1 MGYVRQEPGQGCAGS
16 GPSIPVHL
24 EPIVKRARHLTLV
37 RPEDPDLARGDER
50 SDVVR
55 EIATILASTT
65 SFRGALPGVLD
76 SLCEELGAGTAHAWV
91 HAASPGGAGTDPAW
105 THLWHPDPPAARFD
119 RLREVLFEIDGRP
132 DGDDGPR
139 EADPRI
145 VEPGRSSAAADALG
159 IGDVARIDDVALRP
173 GGEWEEGLREAGV
186 RGVLALPVFAGERP
200 VAVLEL
206 FFDPPLDEAE
216 MPDDEALSLVRSE
229 LERRAAYDRMR
240 DAVRRSARLWK
251 TLSANRGAPE
261 TAGARNGAGSTL
273 QLAPSGSEHDG
284 LYDPVTSLPVRALL
298 LDRVDHTLA
307 RRSRQPD
314 RLFAL
319 VVFRVDGGSI
329 ERPGDDGGETG
340 ARTVVRALGR
350 CLGDNVRPG
359 DSVGH
364 LSGSCLAVLLE
375 DVSNRSDA
383 AAVARRL
390 EETVREEAFD
400 LLDRTGARLR
410 VGMALTRP
418 AHEDAEDVADEA
430 LADAAKSRRS

>member
-1 MGYVRQEPGQGCAGS
+1 MT
-16 GPSIPVHL
+16 
-24 EPIVKRARHLTLV
+24 RARHLSLV
-37 RPEDPDLARGDER
+37 RPEDPDLARGGER
-50 SDVVR
+50 NDVVR

-76 SLCEELGAGTAHAWV
+76 ALCEELGAGTAHAWV
-91 HAASPGGAGTDPAW
+91 HAASPGGAGTDPPW
-105 THLWHPDPPAARFD
+105 THLWHPDPPAARFG
-119 RLREVLFEIDGRP
+119 RLREVLFAT
-132 DGDDGPR
+132 DGPADGGDVSR
-139 EADPRI
+139 EADRRI

-159 IGDVARIDDVALRP
+159 TGEVARVDDVALLPIR
-173 GGEWEEGLREAGV
+173 EWEEGLREAGV
-186 RGVLALPVFAGERP
+186 RGVLALPVLAGERP

-206 FFDPPLDEAE
+206 FFDLPLGEVE

-240 DAVRRSARLWK
+240 DAVRRSARLWRS
-251 TLSANRGAPE
+251 LGGDRGAPE

-273 QLAPSGSEHDG
+273 EVVPSGSERDG

-314 RLFAL
+314 RRFAL
-319 VVFRVDGGSI
+319 VVFSVDGASK
-329 ERPGDDGGETG
+329 ERPADDGDESGK
-340 ARTVVRALGR
+340 RKVVRALGR
-350 CLGDNVRPG
+350 RLRDNVRPG

-375 DVSNRSDA
+375 DVSDRSDA

-390 EETVREEAFD
+390 EETVREEEFD
-400 LLDRTGARLR
+400 LLDTTGVRLR
-410 VGMALTRP
+410 VGMALARP

-430 LADAAKSRRS
+430 LADAARSRRS

>member
-1 MGYVRQEPGQGCAGS
+1 MT
-16 GPSIPVHL
+16 
-24 EPIVKRARHLTLV
+24 RARHLSLV
-37 RPEDPDLARGDER
+37 RPDDPDLARRGER

-76 SLCEELGAGTAHAWV
+76 ALCKELGAGTAHAWV
-91 HAASPGGAGTDPAW
+91 HRAGPGGAVSDPAW

-119 RLREVLFEIDGRP
+119 RLREVLFEIDGRS
-132 DGDDGPR
+132 DGDGGSK
-139 EADPRI
+139 EADRNI
-145 VEPGRSSAAADALG
+145 AEPGRSPAAADALG
-159 IGDVARIDDVALRP
+159 TGDVARVDDVAQRP
-173 GGEWEEGLREAGV
+173 GGEWEEGLRDAGV
-186 RGVLALPVFAGERP
+186 RGVLAIPVLAGERP

-206 FFDPPLDEAE
+206 FFDPPLGEVE

-251 TLSANRGAPE
+251 SLGADRGAPE
-261 TAGARNGAGSTL
+261 AAGTRNGGSSTL
-273 QLAPSGSEHDG
+273 EIDPSVSEPDG
-284 LYDPVTSLPVRALL
+284 LYDPATSLPVRALL

-314 RLFAL
+314 RRFAL
-319 VVFRVDGGSI
+319 VVFRIDGGSEEGSADEGEESG
-329 ERPGDDGGETG
+329 ERQ
-340 ARTVVRALGR
+340 VVRAVGR
-350 CLGDNVRPG
+350 HLRDNVRPG

-375 DVSNRSDA
+375 DVSDRSDA

-390 EETVREEAFD
+390 EETVREEEFD
-400 LLDRTGARLR
+400 LLDTTGVQLR
-410 VGMALTRP
+410 IGMALARP